1 MSELPA
7 SDARA
12 ARRSGRRHGRPAASG
27 GNADRSLNSQLLRL
41 AVAPAAAV
49 TAVGAAAAALLFA
62 IHPSA
67 TTNVVVACVAAAG
80 CVAVLVAASAQAGAV
95 ARGLRREKSAWS
107 AVVEQE
113 TRHWVSRVRL
123 TVRSCQEEVQQL
135 AEQLHRGE
143 RPAPP
148 APEPA
153 PAAGDHPFV
162 HLEHDVRQAM
172 LGTQAQFVQLASRR
186 QVDVFVNL
194 ARRLQSLIGRA
205 IKELDELEREVED
218 PDLLKGL
225 FSVDHLATRVRRQ
238 AESLA
243 VLGGAVSRR
252 FSKPVR
258 LYTVLRSSVAE
269 VEHYARVKVVPPV
282 DGNLRGHA
290 VADVIHLIAELVENA
305 TMFSP
310 PETHVLLRAQKVTAG
325 LAIEVEDRGVGMP
338 AETQQRMNELLMA
351 PEQFDIG
358 ELLKDGRIGLYVVAT
373 LARRHGVVVR
383 LHSNIYGGTQAVVV
397 LPHSLI
403 GDPGPETAPAKD
415 ARRTSPQQLSR
426 EPAAALT
433 AGTREQQPAAVRS
446 TAPAPARAPM
456 PEAVPQAASR
466 PVSAPEPFPAS
477 VPPGAP
483 PPVVVPAPASRS
495 APFAVSAAAS
505 GPAPASPPPSGGA
518 SAGPGSVPSQSPA
531 TQASGGGD
539 SRPTAAR
546 PPLPHRSGS
555 YMAPQLRDVP
565 EARREPV
572 VGHSVDLM
580 AAFQE
585 GFNRAGEKDGQ
596 SGHDDHVG

>member
-12 ARRSGRRHGRPAASG
+12 ARRTGRKHGRPAATG
-27 GNADRSLNSQLLRL
+27 GNADRSLDSQLLRL
-41 AVAPAAAV
+41 AVVPAAAV
-49 TAVGAAAAALLFA
+49 TALGAAAAVPFFLG
-62 IHPSA
+62 HPSA
-67 TTNVVVACVAAAG
+67 AAGTVMACVAAAG
-80 CVAVLVAASAQAGAV
+80 SAMVLVAACVRAGTV
-95 ARGLRREKSAWS
+95 ARVIRRDRAGRH
-107 AVVEQE
+107 AAIEQE
-113 TRHWVSRVRL
+113 TRQWVSRVRL
-123 TVRSCQEEVQQL
+123 TVSNCQDEMQRL

-143 RPAPP
+143 RPQPP
-148 APEPA
+148 TPEPA

-162 HLEHDVRQAM
+162 HFEHDLRQAM
-172 LGTQAQFVQLASRR
+172 RATQAHFVQLASRR

-269 VEHYARVKVVPPV
+269 VEQYARVKVVPPV

-310 PETHVLLRAQKVTAG
+310 PETNVLLRAQKVTAG

-338 AETQQRMNELLMA
+338 VEVQQRMNELLAA

-373 LARRHGVVVR
+373 LARRHGIAVR
-383 LHSNIYGGTQAVVV
+383 LHSNIYSGIQAIVV
-397 LPHSLI
+397 LPHSLV
-403 GDPGPETAPAKD
+403 GDQDHKAAADAAKTG
-415 ARRTSPQQLSR
+415 RHLVSR
-426 EPAAALT
+426 EAAPALT
-433 AGTREQQPAAVRS
+433 AGAGARPHHSAVPSEATAPEPVPAAVGS
-446 TAPAPARAPM
+446 
-456 PEAVPQAASR
+456 
-466 PVSAPEPFPAS
+466 
-477 VPPGAP
+477 GAP
-483 PPVVVPAPASRS
+483 PPVSRPLPVAASASPGVPAGEPASAPAAPSAPASAS
-495 APFAVSAAAS
+495 TGSAA
-505 GPAPASPPPSGGA
+505 PPPELPTRQAPDGGRRP
-518 SAGPGSVPSQSPA
+518 SAG
-531 TQASGGGD
+531 
-539 SRPTAAR
+539 AR
-546 PPLPHRSGS
+546 PPLPHRTGS
-555 YMAPQLRDVP
+555 HMAPQLRQVA

-572 VGHSVDLM
+572 VGHSAGLM

-585 GFNRAGEKDGQ
+585 GFNRAGEQDGQ
-596 SGHDDHVG
+596 PGHDDPVG